1 MATTTET
8 IQTIEY
14 PYTRTTGAYLGPFL
28 TALRDGRLL
37 GNRIGGKVYCPPLEY
52 DPDNGEPASTEMVEV
67 GPGGTVQGFT
77 WVHEPSIKHPVSHP
91 FAFALILLDGADLPL
106 VHAVDLGEGPGAN
119 ADAISVGMRV
129 GAQYRDE
136 RVGAITDVVFVPE
149 SAARAQTIVPGDD
162 PVLITTHLISLQVKE
177 RLFPHRQRFAEGL
190 LEGKII
196 GQRSPVSGKVSV
208 PGRGYD
214 NLERV
219 VCSDT
224 DDVVVSD
231 TGTVATY
238 TVITPVRYYGQKETE
253 PYIRCSVL
261 LDGSDSPIMGVD
273 VRDIPP
279 EEFHIGLRLQAIWR
293 PVAERDI
300 SDVDNRFGGNWE
312 GVVARWERTG
322 EPDVDPE
329 LMKDHNF

>member
-1 MATTTET
+1 VATTTDP
-8 IQTIEY
+8 IHTIEY

-37 GNRIGGKVYCPPLEY
+37 GNRIAGKVYCPPLEY

-67 GPGGTVQGFT
+67 GPGGTVVGFT
-77 WVHEPSIKHPVSHP
+77 WVTEPSTKHPVAHP
-91 FAFALILLDGADLPL
+91 FAFALVQLDGADVPM
-106 VHAVDLGEGPGAN
+106 VHAVDVGPGAS
-119 ADAISVGMRV
+119 ADAVSVGMRV
-129 GAQYRDE
+129 AAQYRDE
-136 RVGAITDVVFVPE
+136 RSGAITDVVFVPE
-149 SAARAQTIVPGDD
+149 SAAQPQVITPGDD

-177 RLFPHRQRFAEGL
+177 PLFPHRKRFADGL
-190 LEGKII
+190 LAGKII

-219 VCSDT
+219 VCT
-224 DDVVVSD
+224 EADDVVVSD
-231 TGTVATY
+231 RGTVATY
-238 TVITPVRYYGQKETE
+238 TIITPVRYYGQKETE

-279 EEFHIGLRLQAIWR
+279 EEFKIGLRLQAIWR
-293 PVAERDI
+293 PVGERDL
-300 SDVDNRFGGNWE
+300 SDLDNRFGGSWE
-312 GVVARWERTG
+312 GVIARWERTG

>member
-37 GNRIGGKVYCPPLEY
+37 GNRIAGKVYCPPLEY
-52 DPDNGEPASTEMVEV
+52 DPDNGDPAPTEMIEV
-67 GPGGTVQGFT
+67 GPGATVLGFT
-77 WVHEPSIKHPVSHP
+77 WVSDPSTKHPVSHP
-91 FAFALILLDGADLPL
+91 FAFALIKLDGADVPM
-106 VHAVDLGEGPGAN
+106 VHAVDLGDGPGAGL
-119 ADAISVGMRV
+119 DGMSIGMRV
-129 GAQYRDE
+129 AAQYREE

-149 SAARAQTIVPGDD
+149 SAAQAQVIEPGDD

-190 LEGKII
+190 LAGTII
-196 GQRSPVSGKVSV
+196 GQRSPVSAKVTV

-219 VCSDT
+219 VCTDD

-231 TGTVATY
+231 RGTVATY

-253 PYIRCSVL
+253 PYIRCAVL

-279 EEFHIGLRLQAIWR
+279 DEFKIGLRLQAIWR
-293 PVAERDI
+293 PAAERSI
-300 SDVDNRFGGNWE
+300 SDLDNRSGGSWE
-312 GVVARWERTG
+312 GVIARWERTG
-322 EPDVDPE
+322 EPDLDPE